1 MKKHSRLVERVVR
14 PYLIFIALILA
25 AAMIVMYFS
34 VVTKLNY
41 EAENAGTK
49 IAETMARQVDTYI
62 EEIDVLAQQVKRQPR
77 IINIFYNLNNTKND
91 KSNFFNDNVLLGI
104 DVSSILNGLITDRNG
119 NFNISV
125 YNGYGDFVSNQNY
138 FIDKKKFQSTM
149 ENINYAIELNQIEE
163 NDDKIITAPSENPW
177 TESTREFITL
187 KKSLKNDYSD
197 TVCGIIEVR
206 ASVDRLEQML
216 HTEDNAEI
224 LICDRSNGKI
234 IYPTV
239 YTERERSEYSS
250 AFVNDANWEI
260 MIRTPVANTKT
271 NIIFILSVFVVLYAI
286 LLMFVFLISRTI
298 GKEVIKPIS
307 QLANH
312 VCKID
317 APDDKMA
324 HINDDAIDEIKELED
339 SFEKMLER
347 MNNSIIQEKK
357 AYALALQAQMNPHFL
372 YNMLAVISSAGSEA
386 GCDSVSTM
394 CVELSDMLR
403 YVAAYQ
409 KVTVPLN
416 D

>member
-1 MKKHSRLVERVVR
+1 
-14 PYLIFIALILA
+14 
-25 AAMIVMYFS
+25 
-34 VVTKLNY
+34 
-41 EAENAGTK
+41 
-49 IAETMARQVDTYI
+49 
-62 EEIDVLAQQVKRQPR
+62 
-77 IINIFYNLNNTKND
+77 
-91 KSNFFNDNVLLGI
+91 
-104 DVSSILNGLITDRNG
+104 
-119 NFNISV
+119 
-125 YNGYGDFVSNQNY
+125 
-138 FIDKKKFQSTM
+138 
-149 ENINYAIELNQIEE
+149 
-163 NDDKIITAPSENPW
+163 
-177 TESTREFITL
+177 
-187 KKSLKNDYSD
+187 
-197 TVCGIIEVR
+197 
-206 ASVDRLEQML
+206 
-216 HTEDNAEI
+216 
-224 LICDRSNGKI
+224 
-234 IYPTV
+234 
-239 YTERERSEYSS
+239 
-250 AFVNDANWEI
+250 

-271 NIIFILSVFVVLYAI
+271 NIIFILSIFVALYAI
-286 LLMFVFLISRTI
+286 LLVFVFLISRTI

-409 KVTVPLN
+409 KAVGRPVRQFQERAYHTAECRQHVSGTGQHQAETRAYQGYTERNLHRQCSGQQCQENATADRHLLRLHGRQFPQHLSLIHI
-416 D
+416 